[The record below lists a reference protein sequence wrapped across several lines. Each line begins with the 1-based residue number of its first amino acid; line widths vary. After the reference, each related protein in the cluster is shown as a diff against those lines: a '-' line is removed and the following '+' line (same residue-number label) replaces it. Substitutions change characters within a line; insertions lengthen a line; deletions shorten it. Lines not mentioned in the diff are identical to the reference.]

1 MKRSK
6 RVWWLGAIAIAAMI
20 LITIIAA
27 PGNSKKGSGSTYN
40 RAAQGYGAWYAFM
53 QQQGTPAS
61 RWQKPF
67 SDLEKLKNPIVLL
80 RINSSLDRFG
90 LDQQERKWI
99 EKGNT
104 LVILGVW
111 GQVTE
116 ADFSTQQKSS
126 VGNIK
131 IDTKRRGQVNQKKML
146 LGDRFGAI
154 VSLEKIGIGQAIY
167 AITPN
172 LAANAYQDYPNN
184 YKYLAQ
190 LVSQPGKPIWVDEY
204 IHGYKDADAI
214 ASSTERDLFTYLAQ
228 KPLFPTLI
236 QTGILLLV
244 LIWAKNRRFGQI
256 IALDTPIVDNST
268 AYIEALA
275 AVLQKAESSD
285 FVLDMV
291 GSSEQMQ
298 LQKALGLG
306 QIPVDHQIL
315 VKAWVEQTGRRLKPT
330 QLEQLLSLQSQKRRI
345 SDKDLST
352 WLKKWQTIRSYV
364 KPV

>member
-6 RVWWLGAIAIAAMI
+6 RVWWIGAIALGVII

-27 PGNSKKGSGSTYN
+27 PSNNKLGSGSTYN
-40 RAAQGYGAWYAFM
+40 RAAEGYGAWYAFM

-67 SDLEKLKNPIVLL
+67 SDLEKIKNPIVLL
-80 RINSSLDRFG
+80 RINTSLNRFG
-90 LDQQERKWI
+90 LAQQERKWI

-116 ADFSTQQKSS
+116 ADFSTQQESS
-126 VGNIK
+126 IGSIK
-131 IDTKRRGQVNQKKML
+131 IDTKRRGQVNEKKML

-154 VSLEKIGIGQAIY
+154 VSLEKIGKGQAIY
-167 AITPN
+167 AITPY

-184 YKYLAQ
+184 YKYLAG

-214 ASSTERDLFTYLAQ
+214 AKSADRNWFTYLAQ

-236 QTGILLLV
+236 QTGILLLI
-244 LIWAKNRRFGQI
+244 LIWAKNRRFGQP
-256 IALDTPIVDNST
+256 IALDTPIADNSA

-275 AVLQKAESSD
+275 AVLQKAQSGD

-298 LQKALGLG
+298 LQKELGLG
-306 QIPVDHQIL
+306 QIPVDHQML
-315 VKAWVEQTGRRLKPT
+315 VKAWAEQTGLKPT
-330 QLEQLLSLQSQKRRI
+330 QLEQVLHLQSQKRRM
-345 SDKDLST
+345 SDKDLLT
-352 WLKKWQTIRSYV
+352 WLRKWQTIRSYV